1 MRLKH
6 YAYATPLILLP
17 TTIPDYNL
25 KIDYALEPGKD
36 IPQEPVAVD
45 LCYE

>member
-17 TTIPDYNL
+17 TTIPDYNFEL
-25 KIDYALEPGKD
+25 ITPESRVRAFRKSPW
-36 IPQEPVAVD
+36 P
-45 LCYE
+45 